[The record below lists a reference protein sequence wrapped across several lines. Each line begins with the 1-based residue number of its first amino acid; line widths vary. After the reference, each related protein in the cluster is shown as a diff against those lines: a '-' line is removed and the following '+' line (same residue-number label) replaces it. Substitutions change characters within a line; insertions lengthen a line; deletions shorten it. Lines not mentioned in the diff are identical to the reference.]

1 MFKII
6 SHQGNSNQN
15 HTKIPRQLEWQNL
28 TRQET
33 TIAGED
39 VEKGDPSYVVGG
51 NASCHQPRRKTVWRS
66 LKNLKIELPYDP
78 GIALLGITPKIQM

>member
-15 HTKIPRQLEWQNL
+15 HTENTTLCQLEWQKL

-33 TIAGED
+33 TIAGKD
-39 VEKGDPSYVVGG
+39 VEKGDPSYIAGG
-51 NASCHQPRRKTVWRS
+51 NASWYSHSGKQRGGP
-66 LKNLKIELPYDP
+66 LKS
-78 GIALLGITPKIQM
+78 